1 MAIDD
6 ASLCEIVRRNL
17 DVDPIARK
25 YSDSMPAHAPGDV
38 SEDRVTVFE
47 LYGKGRTRKDLLD
60 AADRLD
66 RTLLGEFRG
75 CASFGLAAN
84 GLFDSVADSY

>member
-6 ASLCEIVRRNL
+6 ATFREIVRRNL
-17 DVDPIARK
+17 DVDPVAWK
-25 YSDSMPAHAPGDV
+25 YSDSMPAHTPGDV
-38 SEDRVTVFE
+38 GEDRVTVFE

-66 RTLLGEFRG
+66 RTLLGELRG
-75 CASFGLAAN
+75 RARFGLAAN